1 MNDEKVF
8 QLLSETNPVPDPDGL
23 DSPLALAQ
31 LERRSPNMATDTR
44 STTEQART
52 RPARDPNRRSR
63 LVIGV
68 ATAALALIV
77 GLGTWAVIGGGGDVA
92 LDPDV
97 EVVQSAIEARNRG
110 DIEAY
115 KASLTGGELD
125 FEEAVHVEEALSYAN
140 QKTELVGCLV
150 TGQSQTG
157 LSIVEC
163 ESTTTDDFYGAGGIV
178 GSGTMTFF
186 VNEEG
191 KISGISDETDDI
203 PFVKTEVAIFNN
215 AFWLWLMDAHPAVF
229 DEIAFGPGSRDS
241 IPGLSFPASINFGVD
256 DLHDPAEMGIAVQYV
271 DEFVA
276 QSDVY
281 PLSQ

>member
-1 MNDEKVF
+1 
-8 QLLSETNPVPDPDGL
+8 
-23 DSPLALAQ
+23 
-31 LERRSPNMATDTR
+31 MATDTR
-44 STTEQART
+44 ITTEPT
-52 RPARDPNRRSR
+52 GKRPVRDPNRRS
-63 LVIGV
+63 LLIGA
-68 ATAALALIV
+68 ATAVLALIV
-77 GLGTWAVIGGGGDVA
+77 GLGTWAIVGGDGDVA

-125 FEEAVHVEEALSYAN
+125 FEEAVHVVEALSYAN

-186 VNEEG
+186 VSEEG
-191 KISGISDETDDI
+191 KISDISDETDDI
-203 PFVKTEVAIFNN
+203 PFVETEVAIFNN

-229 DEIAFGPGSRDS
+229 DEIAFGPGGRDS